1 MENGCGLSTLLSCS
15 GEWSLQS
22 EQGTQ
27 SAGQRRSLP
36 SWCLSDEQ
44 SSFCLV
50 FVCFCCCSCYC
61 SVFFLFSWV
70 LLCSSLLSNTI
81 SLYHPHTPPR
91 KLPFF
96 CPFLCLDFPI
106 SVSIQF
112 VLVSLVVAASELTE
126 CLCHAV
132 CLKPWFYC
140 CHTKLNLTWLL
151 GCYLQFISLSAAL
164 VKRTL
169 SRYFFFIIFQ
179 IIFFTVYNNPLK
191 AWNLD
196 LSLPK
201 ILSIIHSHWFVVVE
215 LRLYVGLC
223 HLSFC
228 HWKRM

>member
-1 MENGCGLSTLLSCS
+1 MQSVILVSVRWGSHLLV
-15 GEWSLQS
+15 WFL
-22 EQGTQ
+22 
-27 SAGQRRSLP
+27 
-36 SWCLSDEQ
+36 
-44 SSFCLV
+44 
-50 FVCFCCCSCYC
+50 FVWFCCCSCYC
-61 SVFFLFSWV
+61 SVFFLFSFIV
-70 LLCSSLLSNTI
+70 LLYSSLLSDTI
-81 SLYHPHTPPR
+81 SLYHPHTPPPNC
-91 KLPFF
+91 LSFAHFCALTFPFWSLYSLF
-96 CPFLCLDFPI
+96 
-106 SVSIQF
+106 
-112 VLVSLVVAASELTE
+112 LVSLVVAASELTE
-126 CLCHAV
+126 CFCHAV

-215 LRLYVGLC
+215 LRLYVGLVPFEF
-223 HLSFC
+223 LSLKAHVRRFL
-228 HWKRM
+228 WGGGVWVD